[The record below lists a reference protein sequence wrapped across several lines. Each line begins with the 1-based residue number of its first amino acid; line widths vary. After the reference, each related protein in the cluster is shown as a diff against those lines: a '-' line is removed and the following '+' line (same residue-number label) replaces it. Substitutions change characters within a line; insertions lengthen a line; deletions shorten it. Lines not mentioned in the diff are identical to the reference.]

1 MVFATLADQGLK
13 NAVKLIVLSM
23 MQSDAQKQSERKG
36 EHRVWYLMLLLGIPY
51 TIYDADSKDHLR
63 IVRRILK
70 PIGVK
75 LRRLLV
81 HWPQRRDDNGRYFFR
96 FLRYKRDDQA
106 ANRLAESFLYALSLI
121 HGPMIDPAH
130 DSLILL
136 VPDTMVHDRDQ
147 VSIDELVNLEKSR
160 PAEDRMVGFPYSTL
174 GTVSTADKNTFEN
187 AWRIAGFT
195 FGNEHLFEATRFLK
209 TSHDNFY
216 IYPGQIR
223 EVVSDPERIPLTTS
237 NQTHFEIALQN
248 AFKAIEAVIGD
259 PPKDKMKFF
268 KKLRKIGVDPF
279 IEAEL
284 TIETKKPIHQVIR
297 DMNQA
302 RDKKS
307 AHGSTRNRAIKV
319 YDMLIYQECSSY
331 IVKTA
336 LDTAMGA
343 SLFAR

>member
-1 MVFATLADQGLK
+1 
-13 NAVKLIVLSM
+13 M
-23 MQSDAQKQSERKG
+23 MQSDIRKQLEREG
-36 EHRVWYLMLLLGIPY
+36 ERRVWYLMLLLCIPY
-51 TIYDADSKDHLR
+51 TGKDADSKDHLR

-81 HWPQRRDDNGRYFFR
+81 HCPQQRDDRGRYLFR

-106 ANRLAESFLYALSLI
+106 ATRLAESFLYALSLI
-121 HGPMIDPAH
+121 NGPMIDPAH
-130 DSLILL
+130 GSLIQL
-136 VPDTMVHDRDQ
+136 VPDTMVRDLDQ
-147 VSIDELVNLEKSR
+147 VSMDELVNLEKSR
-160 PAEDRMVGFPYSTL
+160 PAEDRMVDFPYSTL
-174 GTVSTADKNTFEN
+174 GGTISTTDKDTFEDT
-187 AWRIAGFT
+187 WRIAGFT

-223 EVVSDPERIPLTTS
+223 EVVSDPERLPLTTS
-237 NQTHFEIALQN
+237 NKTHFEIALQN

-259 PPKDKMKFF
+259 PPKDEMKFF

-279 IEAEL
+279 IEAGL
-284 TIETKKPIHQVIR
+284 MIETKKPIHQVIR

-343 SLFAR
+343 SLFA